1 MSDALVGVLGTLA
14 GTVIGFFGA
23 LAIRSLDLRRQEAEA
38 RGQLVGYI
46 TTVIAELA
54 MNHTILSHVVEHDS
68 NEGEL
73 AVSDSA
79 YRAAELALA
88 RDLAWS
94 AQEEVYKAYAPIRAG
109 HLYAWIFVRSG
120 ASFEVQSYRQIDL
133 EACASQLPQLERAAA
148 ALRQERDR
156 LSRSRRSAAAPAS

>member
-1 MSDALVGVLGTLA
+1 MTDTLVGGILALA
-14 GTVIGFFGA
+14 GTLLGFLGA
-23 LAIRSLDLRRQEAEA
+23 LAIRGLDVRRQEAEA

-46 TTVIAELA
+46 TTVISELA
-54 MNHTILSHVVEHDS
+54 MNHTILSHVVDNKS

-73 AVSDSA
+73 TASDSA
-79 YRAAELALA
+79 YRSAELVLA
-88 RDLAWS
+88 RDLTWRAL
-94 AQEEVYKAYAPIRAG
+94 EEVYKAYAPIRAG

-148 ALRQERDR
+148 ALRQERER
-156 LSRSRRSAAAPAS
+156 LSRSR

>member
-1 MSDALVGVLGTLA
+1 MSDALVGGVVALA
-14 GTVIGFFGA
+14 GTVIGFLGA
-23 LAIRSLDLRRQEAEA
+23 LGIRSLDIRRQEAEA
-38 RGQLVGYI
+38 RGQLMGYI
-46 TTVIAELA
+46 NTVIAELA
-54 MNHTILSHVVEHDS
+54 MNHTILSHVVENKS

-73 AVSDSA
+73 TVSDSA

-88 RDLAWS
+88 RDLSWK

-109 HLYAWIFVRSG
+109 HLYAWIFVRTG

-133 EACASQLPQLERAAA
+133 EACADQLPQLERAAA

-156 LSRSRRSAAAPAS
+156 LTGSRFRKLRI